1 MTVYIVITPVIFII
15 IAVVS
20 IINMCC
26 KTFMSIMLTWKD
38 TTEAVHWNYSIFSPF
53 DWQCHALLLL
63 DTSLKVYRS
72 SGNK

>member
-20 IINMCC
+20 IINMWC

-38 TTEAVHWNYSIFSPF
+38 TTEAINWNYSIFFSF
-53 DWQCHALLLL
+53 
-63 DTSLKVYRS
+63 
-72 SGNK
+72 